1 MVVKI
6 AQGLW
11 HDHSFHPGKA
21 NIVVDVLSRLS
32 IRSTVHL
39 EEEKKELAQEVYRLA
54 RLGVQL
60 MDYTKRGIMVT
71 NGVELSLVSK
81 VKEKQDQDPI
91 LLELKACPSERT
103 WWINQVLVC
112 FEVLQYGSRL
122 KMLVLTVHY
131 DMNIPHK

>member
-6 AQGLW
+6 AQGLL

-39 EEEKKELAQEVYRLA
+39 EKEKKELAQEVHRLA
-54 RLGVQL
+54 RLEVHL
-60 MDYTKRGIMVT
+60 MDYTKRGIVVT

-91 LLELKACPSERT
+91 LL
-103 WWINQVLVC
+103 
-112 FEVLQYGSRL
+112 
-122 KMLVLTVHY
+122 
-131 DMNIPHK
+131 